1 MCVWL
6 GDGGEEPALRRAR
19 HQMACVMSGALR
31 APPAS
36 TWAPR
41 PAPPPAVGEAAA
53 AGQTQEERRAEVLA
67 AARRAL
73 DEMADLV
80 ARHLNSC
87 LEEAAGQTPAMRRQQ
102 RVDAL
107 AEANQVQGDFF
118 PPLAPDWTGS
128 TPGWLPM
135 LHLWHRKGLD
145 HAGVPLGGRAGNL
158 AHGSPAAYTEQQAP

>member
-1 MCVWL
+1 MCAQ
-6 GDGGEEPALRRAR
+6 GED
-19 HQMACVMSGALR
+19 
-31 APPAS
+31 
-36 TWAPR
+36 
-41 PAPPPAVGEAAA
+41 AAA
-53 AGQTQEERRAEVLA
+53 AQTKEERRAEVLA